1 MSRSPAVEPVPSG
14 RGDPSAPLEMLV
26 NRSVIAYVATLVVF
40 ALVDFVW
47 LGFVAKD
54 LYRNGIGHLMA
65 ETPNWTPA
73 VLFYL
78 VFVAGLVYFAVVPGL
93 DAGAWQRAALNGA
106 LFGFLCYA
114 TYDLTNYA
122 TLRGWPLSIVVADL
136 AWGAFV
142 STVAATA
149 AFFITRAVGR

>member
-1 MSRSPAVEPVPSG
+1 M
-14 RGDPSAPLEMLV
+14 EMPV
-26 NRSVIAYVATLVVF
+26 NRSVIAYATTLVVF

-65 ETPNWTPA
+65 ETPNWTAA

-78 VFVAGLVYFAVVPGL
+78 AFVAGLVYFAVLPGL
-93 DAGAWQRAALNGA
+93 DAGAWQRAARDGA
-106 LFGFLCYA
+106 LFGFFCYA

-122 TLRGWPLSIVVADL
+122 TLRNWPLTMVVADL

-142 STVAATA
+142 STVAATV
-149 AFFITRAVGR
+149 AFFVTRALGR